1 MPFPRQKSCTHCR
14 QSKLRCN
21 RAAPTCSRCA
31 ERNLACDIRNI
42 HVSPYSD
49 SRRSKVPGL
58 EVVDFEA
65 LEHQHR
71 SFAGPSAIFDGVL
84 PDAAIGISDEN
95 VRSNWMVTD
104 SFEPGHLDPKNLES
118 RIGNFDLDTL
128 EDEFD
133 LQMMPEPNCSE
144 QNDVETWT
152 SACVIPPEN
161 SAPISCWDPSPLLGG
176 SGSESNTSSCD
187 HTATTL
193 AVRTPSNQGSLRSRP
208 ILKGCMLTNM
218 VLGQITGYPK
228 MLVLGDRLPPF
239 IHAPCYMDERL
250 APECGEMGKHQCLP
264 KRLAIC
270 ASLVDMFHSRTDANA
285 DFVWQTISSEGQR
298 LHDEYKSLDSYG
310 QLAALQAV
318 IIYILLQAQ
327 DPEAAER
334 NGANALLL
342 IMIEIFTCLTESI
355 DWDTCEST
363 ETSDRQHWVLRESL
377 RRIVALLGLVELLFE
392 GLIPPHAAQANP
404 PYKNFRATPLP
415 SQRDLWEARTNRSWR
430 REQKLYLSG
439 RTSHEVLTVGDLLEL
454 DNAGCFK
461 NTWNNQHAY
470 SKLPDAV
477 SDEGKGKLTDILAPE
492 AQLCARAA
500 GGHNAGHSIVA
511 NGVSYSFHLLPSGL
525 VNPNCRNLIGS
536 AVVAHIPSFF
546 KELEELEKK
555 GLSNVHDRIFIS
567 DRVHID
573 LDLHVAVD
581 GLEEI
586 ELGDRKVGTTG
597 RGIGPAYSTKAARSG
612 IRLAEVFNEELF
624 ESKLRRLA
632 SGYQKRYGDLL
643 KYDVEEEI
651 NRFKTYRPKL
661 RKYTVDAIAFMKEA
675 QEKNTKILC
684 EGANALMLDLDWGSY
699 PYVTS
704 SSTGIGGMVTGLAL
718 DIRKIGEVI
727 GVVKAY
733 TTRVGSGAFKT
744 EDLGEYGSV
753 KNSRNEA
760 ENGVLQ
766 LAEDVAAADLV
777 VVKYTTDVNHYTAL
791 NLTKLDVLDTFPT
804 IKIAIAYEDPE
815 TGEKLDSYP
824 ASLDVLDRAKVIYHE
839 MPGWNKS
846 TTNVKT
852 FEELPKEA
860 QDYILYIENF
870 VGVKIKW
877 VGTGPDREAMI
888 TRF

>member
-1 MPFPRQKSCTHCR
+1 MAT
-14 QSKLRCN
+14 
-21 RAAPTCSRCA
+21 
-31 ERNLACDIRNI
+31 II
-42 HVSPYSD
+42 
-49 SRRSKVPGL
+49 
-58 EVVDFEA
+58 
-65 LEHQHR
+65 
-71 SFAGPSAIFDGVL
+71 
-84 PDAAIGISDEN
+84 
-95 VRSNWMVTD
+95 
-104 SFEPGHLDPKNLES
+104 
-118 RIGNFDLDTL
+118 
-128 EDEFD
+128 
-133 LQMMPEPNCSE
+133 
-144 QNDVETWT
+144 
-152 SACVIPPEN
+152 
-161 SAPISCWDPSPLLGG
+161 LG
-176 SGSESNTSSCD
+176 
-187 HTATTL
+187 
-193 AVRTPSNQGSLRSRP
+193 
-208 ILKGCMLTNM
+208 
-218 VLGQITGYPK
+218 
-228 MLVLGDRLPPF
+228 
-239 IHAPCYMDERL
+239 
-250 APECGEMGKHQCLP
+250 
-264 KRLAIC
+264 
-270 ASLVDMFHSRTDANA
+270 
-285 DFVWQTISSEGQR
+285 
-298 LHDEYKSLDSYG
+298 
-310 QLAALQAV
+310 
-318 IIYILLQAQ
+318 AQ
-327 DPEAAER
+327 W
-334 NGANALLL
+334 G
-342 IMIEIFTCLTESI
+342 
-355 DWDTCEST
+355 
-363 ETSDRQHWVLRESL
+363 
-377 RRIVALLGLVELLFE
+377 
-392 GLIPPHAAQANP
+392 
-404 PYKNFRATPLP
+404 
-415 SQRDLWEARTNRSWR
+415 
-430 REQKLYLSG
+430 
-439 RTSHEVLTVGDLLEL
+439 
-454 DNAGCFK
+454 
-461 NTWNNQHAY
+461 
-470 SKLPDAV
+470 
-477 SDEGKGKLTDILAPE
+477 DEGKGKLTDILAPE

-500 GGHNAGHSIVA
+500 GGHNAGRGFNSA

-536 AVVAHIPSFF
+536 SVVAHIPSFF
-546 KELEELEKK
+546 SELEELERK

-581 GLEEI
+581 GLEEV

-651 NRFKTYRPKL
+651 ARFKVYRPKL
-661 RKYTVDAIAFMKEA
+661 RKYTVDAIAFMKDA
-675 QEKNTKILC
+675 QAKNTKILC

-744 EDLGEYGSV
+744 EDLGEYRSAKSFRKEV
-753 KNSRNEA
+753 

-766 LAEDVAAADLV
+766 LAEHGAAADLV

-839 MPGWNKS
+839 MPGWNQS
-846 TTNVKT
+846 TTDVKT

-860 QDYILYIENF
+860 QDYILYIEEF

-877 VGTGPDREAMI
+877 VGTGPDRNAMI